1 MKNFNVTS
9 MLVMLMFMCITSM
22 QAQSITTSK
31 KYITKELNNVSNFS
45 SIRVLGSP
53 DVEYRQSSDSKTT
66 VSIYGSDNLVDLL
79 EVSTVNGVLQVN
91 IKKGVKILSGERR
104 LKVIASSPSLDDV
117 DIKGSADVY
126 LKGTLKG
133 ADLNL
138 NITGSGDIEAENLQY
153 TNLSAFV
160 KGSGDI
166 NVKNVKATTVKT
178 IVSGSG
184 DVKMKG
190 STQTAMLT
198 VNGSGDISADK
209 LTATNVVA
217 TVSGSGDISCYA
229 SKQLDAKASG
239 SGDIEY
245 KGSPSIV
252 NKQGKKDSISGK

>member
-1 MKNFNVTS
+1 
-9 MLVMLMFMCITSM
+9 MCI
-22 QAQSITTSK
+22 
-31 KYITKELNNVSNFS
+31 
-45 SIRVLGSP
+45 R
-53 DVEYRQSSDSKTT
+53 DR
-66 VSIYGSDNLVDLL
+66 
-79 EVSTVNGVLQVN
+79 
-91 IKKGVKILSGERR
+91 
-104 LKVIASSPSLDDV
+104 
-117 DIKGSADVY
+117 
-126 LKGTLKG
+126 
-133 ADLNL
+133 
-138 NITGSGDIEAENLQY
+138 QY

-184 DVKMKG
+184 DVEMKG
-190 STQTAMLT
+190 STQMAMLT

-229 SKQLDAKASG
+229 SKQLDAKANG

-245 KGSPSIV
+245 KGNPSIV

>member
-1 MKNFNVTS
+1 MKSFNVTS
-9 MLVMLMFMCITSM
+9 MLVVLMFLCFTGI
-22 QAQSITTSK
+22 QAQTVTPSK

-66 VSIYGSDNLVDLL
+66 VSIYGSDNMVDLL

-91 IKKGVKILSGERR
+91 INKGVKI
-104 LKVIASSPSLDDV
+104 
-117 DIKGSADVY
+117 IKGSAEVY

-184 DVKMKG
+184 DVEMKG
-190 STQTAMLT
+190 STQMAMLT

-229 SKQLDAKASG
+229 SKQLDAKANG

-245 KGSPSIV
+245 KGNPSIV

>member
-22 QAQSITTSK
+22 QAQSITPSK

-126 LKGTLKG
+126 L
-133 ADLNL
+133 

-153 TNLSAFV
+153 TNLSAFI

-166 NVKNVKATTVKT
+166 DVKNVKATTVKT